1 MIIPRDPMITLWD
14 SIINLRDL
22 RKTDGF
28 NDKPQGFNDN
38 PAGFNDKPKGI
49 NDKRKRFNDNPKG
62 L

>member
-28 NDKPQGFNDN
+28 NDKP
-38 PAGFNDKPKGI
+38 KGI